1 MTLAFTLVAQAD
13 FFGGN
18 SQKAAGNLLWY
29 LVGALVALT
38 IATMWIGLRWTIR
51 QRAKNSSGGVFQE
64 LCAAHGL
71 NRREQGLLRRLA
83 CHYRLTHPA
92 ALFVD
97 PSLWESEGLDGA
109 WKKQGQALRGLKERL
124 FARA

>member
-1 MTLAFTLVAQAD
+1 MTLAFMLVAQAD

-18 SQKAAGNLLWY
+18 SQKATGNVLWY

-38 IATMWIGLRWTIR
+38 IATICTGLRWALR
-51 QRAKNSSGGVFQE
+51 QRAKKSPIGIFQE

-71 NRREQGLLRRLA
+71 NRREQRLLRRLA
-83 CHYRLTHPA
+83 GHYRLAHPA
-92 ALFVD
+92 VLFVD
-97 PSLWESEGLDGA
+97 PSLWESEGLDGP
-109 WKKQGQALRGLKERL
+109 WKKQAQALRGLKDRL